1 MTKLEQIAK
10 AQAKTLVKTLELLEL
25 EGSGDSDM
33 RELKRELNAWIWHIT
48 PAKTKLRWLT
58 NEME

>member
-25 EGSGDSDM
+25 EGLSDSDM
-33 RELKRELNAWIWHIT
+33 RELKRELNAWISHIT
-48 PAKTKLRWLT
+48 PLKVAS
-58 NEME
+58 

>member
-25 EGSGDSDM
+25 EGLEDSDM

-48 PAKTKLRWLT
+48 PLKVA
-58 NEME
+58 N